1 MPFVPALN
9 TAQVVIS
16 YLSEWGE
23 DAKNV
28 MHFRNTAG
36 AITSAG
42 MDDLK
47 GLIYTWLNDEW
58 ADLASDSWQTD
69 LIVIRDMTVQDGL
82 IKQYVETVNGTDPT
96 GGLPAQDTVAISWRT
111 GFAGP
116 SRRGRTYHVG
126 LRAADRQGSTIQSAS
141 VTALI
146 ARYSAILTVLLAS
159 DWEFVIASFVSG
171 GAPRTT
177 ALLTPV
183 THCILSDVIVDSM
196 DSRKPRD
203 LQ

>member
-28 MHFRNTAG
+28 MHFRHTPG
-36 AITSAG
+36 AITSGA
-42 MDDLK
+42 MDALK
-47 GLIYTWLNDEW
+47 ALVQAWITTDW
-58 ADLASDSWQTD
+58 APTASDSWQTD
-69 LIVIRDMTVQDGL
+69 LMVIRDMTLQDGM
-82 IKQYVETVNGTDPT
+82 IKQYVVSDNGLDPS
-96 GGLPAQDTVAISWRT
+96 GGLPAQNTVAVSWRT

-116 SRRGRTYHVG
+116 SRRGRTFHVG
-126 LRAADRQGSTIQSAS
+126 LRAADRLGSTIQPAS
-141 VTALI
+141 VTTLVAAYTELI
-146 ARYSAILTVLLAS
+146 NKFDGE
-159 DWEFVIASFVSG
+159 DWEFVIASFISEG
-171 GAPRTT
+171 EPRVT